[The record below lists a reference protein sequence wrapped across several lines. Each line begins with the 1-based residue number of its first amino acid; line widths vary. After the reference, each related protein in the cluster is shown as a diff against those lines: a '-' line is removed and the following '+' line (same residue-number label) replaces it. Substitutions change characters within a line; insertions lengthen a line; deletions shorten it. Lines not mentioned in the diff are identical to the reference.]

1 MQELKVIH
9 SEFIGLVDIIAVDIT
24 PTVSLDELVNF
35 GETQDYPW
43 LMGRTSR
50 DTLQD
55 LEVFTQSTK
64 IGIEADGTLAYREI
78 MGSGNVSVWR
88 EAFTQLSQQG

>member
-55 LEVFTQSTK
+55 LEVLTQSTK
-64 IGIEADGTLAYREI
+64 IGIEADGKRLRNYRSRDEEGI
-78 MGSGNVSVWR
+78 VDKDRLRIN
-88 EAFTQLSQQG
+88 

>member
-9 SEFIGLVDIIAVDIT
+9 SEFVGLVDIIAVDIT

-43 LMGRTSR
+43 LMGRTSI

-55 LEVFTQSTK
+55 L
-64 IGIEADGTLAYREI
+64 
-78 MGSGNVSVWR
+78 
-88 EAFTQLSQQG
+88 

>member
-9 SEFIGLVDIIAVDIT
+9 SEFVGLVDIIAVDIT
-24 PTVSLDELVNF
+24 PTVSLDELVKF

-55 LEVFTQSTK
+55 LEVLTQSTK
-64 IGIEADGTLAYREI
+64 IGIEADGTLAYREV
-78 MGSGNVSVWR
+78 MGGGNVSVWR
-88 EAFTQLSQQG
+88 EAFTQLSQ

>member
-55 LEVFTQSTK
+55 LEVLTQSTK
-64 IGIEADGTLAYREI
+64 IGIESDGTLAYREI
-78 MGSGNVSVWR
+78 MGVGNVSVWR